1 MQLSAFRLI
10 NFKNYARRDIEC
22 PDRLTC
28 FVGPNGVGKTNL
40 LAAVYYLCMGK
51 DQGGLPDSYAIRHGE
66 DFFRLDGMFVPEPGA
81 PVEKI
86 VIKAGK
92 KRRKAIERQG
102 VAYERLA
109 DHVGRYPVVMIV
121 PDDIQLVHEGS
132 ETRRRLLDNTLCQTD
147 PAYLRA
153 LLQYNQL
160 LRQRNA
166 LLKQYDGRAMPEDLL
181 EVYDAQMAAP
191 VDYIYKERSML
202 AASLAKYVQDT
213 YAVLADHRETVE
225 LNYRSQLAD
234 RSWKELCR
242 SRREK
247 DRVLQRTTAGIHR
260 DDLVFN
266 LGGYGLRREAS
277 QGQLKSFVLALKLG
291 QYRSLAAARS
301 VLPIL
306 LLDDIFDKL
315 DAQRVARLLEFIL
328 AGETF
333 GQVFISDTNPE
344 RIVALVDSL
353 PDDFTVKQVVMGIE
367 RKDSSAE

>member
-1 MQLSAFRLI
+1 MHLSAFRLT
-10 NFKNYARRDIEC
+10 NFKNYARRDIDC

-66 DFFRLDGMFVPEPGA
+66 DFFRLEGTFIPAPGSPE
-81 PVEKI
+81 EKI
-86 VIKAGK
+86 VVKAGK
-92 KRRKAIERQG
+92 KRRKVIERQG

-166 LLKQYDGRAMPEDLL
+166 LLKQFDGRAIPEELL

-191 VDYIYKERSML
+191 ANYIHKERTAL
-202 AASLAKYVQDT
+202 TAALGKYVHDT
-213 YAVLADHRETVE
+213 YAVLSDHRETVE
-225 LNYRSQLAD
+225 LKYRSQLAD
-234 RSWKELCR
+234 ESWEGLCR

-260 DDLVFN
+260 DDLIFS
-266 LGGYGLRREAS
+266 LGGYPLKREAS
-277 QGQLKSFVLALKLG
+277 QGQLKSFVLAVKLG
-291 QYRSLAAARS
+291 QYRSLAATRDT
-301 VLPIL
+301 LPLL

-315 DAQRVARLLEFIL
+315 DAQRVARLLDFIL

-353 PDDFTVKQVVMGIE
+353 PKDFSVKQLVMHP
-367 RKDSSAE
+367 SSKSVSKT